1 MPHALK
7 VWRAQDGALK
17 LTLSGLPCDR
27 GYAGSATAT
36 VRLAET
42 GEAAGLYVATVPTR
56 LTRGGASVEVKLS
69 TRAASEAVLGA
80 VIDAWMR
87 EHVVAAW
94 SDGACVIVGHASER
108 LWELDAR
115 ARERCGLAVYRGD
128 DNGAARSA
136 QGAAA

>member
-1 MPHALK
+1 MPFSLRM
-7 VWRAQDGALK
+7 WRAKDGALK

-36 VRLAET
+36 IRRAET
-42 GEAAGLYVATVPTR
+42 GEAAGLYVSTVPTR
-56 LTRGGASVEVKLS
+56 LKRGGASVEVKLS
-69 TRAASEAVLGA
+69 TRSASEAVLGA

-94 SDGACVIVGHASER
+94 SDGACAIVGHASDR

-115 ARERCGLAVYRGD
+115 TRERSGLAVYRGD
-128 DNGAARSA
+128 NDAARVA
-136 QGAAA
+136 QGAAT

>member
-7 VWRAQDGALK
+7 TWRAKDGALK

-36 VRLAET
+36 IRRAET

-69 TRAASEAVLGA
+69 TRAACEAVLGA

-87 EHVVAAW
+87 DHVVAAW
-94 SDGACVIVGHASER
+94 SDGACAIVGHASQR

-115 ARERCGLAVYRGD
+115 ARERRGLAVYRGD
-128 DNGAARSA
+128 NGAARGA

>member
-1 MPHALK
+1 MTLSLK
-7 VWRAQDGALK
+7 TWRAQDGALK

-36 VRLAET
+36 IRRAET

-69 TRAASEAVLGA
+69 TRAVSEAVLGA

-87 EHVVAAW
+87 DHVVAAW
-94 SDGACVIVGHASER
+94 SDGACAIVGHASLR
-108 LWELDAR
+108 LWELGAR
-115 ARERCGLAVYRGD
+115 AREQRGLAVHRGD
-128 DNGAARSA
+128 DNGAARGA